1 VLFWTFVQSLV
12 LLAPIFAPIALTV
25 GKFYDVFAAM
35 LDFHFSENFTVWH
48 HIQNKSTYH
57 CGLILKISCFYP
69 QNA

>member
-1 VLFWTFVQSLV
+1 MQSLV